1 MEKIQIKPQSPKLV
15 IIGNIAYDIIDFS
28 KLKEKRPN
36 IVDIGGAC
44 VFSTVPASLFHRVGM
59 VGKIGKDLDISQFYD
74 YNIDLSGVKTLDI
87 PTTRFYTIWN
97 TADGQDRTVTGIVQ
111 PEMEVGSS
119 DIPKNFLG
127 AKHFHLTTA
136 TPEKP
141 IRTYRIFKAKYRC
154 NNKC

>member
-59 VGKIGKDLDISQFYD
+59 VGKI
-74 YNIDLSGVKTLDI
+74 
-87 PTTRFYTIWN
+87 
-97 TADGQDRTVTGIVQ
+97 
-111 PEMEVGSS
+111 VG
-119 DIPKNFLG
+119 
-127 AKHFHLTTA
+127 
-136 TPEKP
+136 
-141 IRTYRIFKAKYRC
+141 
-154 NNKC
+154 